1 MFLKSLNQ
9 ISPLLEEDIEVK
21 VHYEGEVNKAKVI
34 GVLLG
39 DQGFEGV
46 CAMVSTNETEF
57 YAELYEKDYGD
68 YLVEI
73 TDEQYQKY
81 LDYKD

>member
-9 ISPLLEEDIEVK
+9 ISLLLEKNVYVK
-21 VHYEGEVNKAKVI
+21 IHYEDEVNEAKVI

-39 DQGFEGV
+39 EKGFEGV
-46 CAMVSTNETEF
+46 CTMVSKDETEF
-57 YAELYEKDYGD
+57 YSELYEEDYGD